1 MNNSKSKTNLVLI
14 SLFCISLLL
23 ISSPT
28 KLGDG
33 IDVTPNTRVDIADVV
48 VVNYT
53 LWVENLREDDQEG
66 TVYVVDPDQPVPTDI
81 IDDFPDIRVPPN
93 AGFREAMMGMRAG
106 DTRNVDILASSGN
119 AFDNTSDPFYGKDLY
134 YQIRLKE
141 ILLDS
146 SSSPFTLFSIPFFT
160 PLLIL
165 FSIILTALIIL
176 RIQRVYKTHNIF
188 GLKRQCHI
196 CKKIA
201 TVKCGNSGCEILY
214 CKECFLERGC
224 RICHSNMMVP
234 LRK

>member
-1 MNNSKSKTNLVLI
+1 MNHNKSKTSLMLI
-14 SLFCISLLL
+14 SLFCFSLLL
-23 ISSPT
+23 LSSPT

-66 TVYVVDPDQPVPTDI
+66 TVYVVDPDQPVPTNI

-93 AGFREAMMGMRAG
+93 VGFREAMMGMTAG
-106 DTRNVDILASSGN
+106 DIKNVEILTSSEK
-119 AFDNTSDPFYGKDLY
+119 AFNNVSDPFYGKDLY

-146 SSSPFTLFSIPFFT
+146 SSPPFTPFDIPFFT

-165 FSIILTALIIL
+165 FSIILSVFIIL
-176 RIQRVYKTHNIF
+176 RIQRFYISHNIF

-201 TVKCGNSGCEILY
+201 TVKCGNSGCEIPY
-214 CKECFLERGC
+214 CKECFLESGC